1 MKTINITKNQVKTQ
15 REAIMWHL
23 KTYGKITSWEAIKE
37 YGATRLSDI
46 IFRLKNEGYN
56 IRTNLIKKENR
67 FGNTT
72 TFAKYEY
79 AVPKYYEQ
87 QQIIWG

>member
-1 MKTINITKNQVKTQ
+1 MELLGFLI
-15 REAIMWHL
+15 L
-23 KTYGKITSWEAIKE
+23 Y
-37 YGATRLSDI
+37 Y
-46 IFRLKNEGYN
+46 RLKNEGYN

-72 TFAKYEY
+72 TIAKYEY